1 MNKKPSQSFTPLSQ
15 KDGQD
20 STQIKKLK
28 ERKDL
33 IKKSISRISTR
44 FELTPI
50 QAWEYG
56 SNVREAFK
64 YEPKMVHISL
74 MALLKDAIDYLEYNK
89 SFRHEGDY
97 IEAIDYLIKEF
108 PVMKIEEWKI
118 ICVNLKAGK
127 YGKMYERLKLPELIE
142 IFQKFEGERA
152 EMREKQIRRN
162 KDVPTLPDIDTEILK
177 RLSKDLAL
185 PEPDTDAKGRW
196 DFIEHPNTPE

>member
-1 MNKKPSQSFTPLSQ
+1 MNKKPLPLSTTPSH
-15 KDGQD
+15 KDGLGFM
-20 STQIKKLK
+20 QIKKQQV
-28 ERKDL
+28 RKASIL
-33 IKKSISRISTR
+33 TSIKRISTR

-64 YEPKMVHISL
+64 HEPKLVHINL

-118 ICVNLKAGK
+118 ICINLKAGK

-152 EMREKQIRRN
+152 EMREKQMRRN
-162 KDVPTLPDIDTEILK
+162 KDVPPLPDIDTEILK

-185 PEPDTDAKGRW
+185 PEPDTDEKGRW
-196 DFIEHPNTPE
+196 DFIPHPNSPE

>member
-1 MNKKPSQSFTPLSQ
+1 MNKKPLPLSTTPSH
-15 KDGQD
+15 KGGQD
-20 STQIKKLK
+20 FTQIKKLNQK
-28 ERKDL
+28 RDS

-74 MALLKDAIDYLEYNK
+74 MALLKDAIEYLDFNK

-118 ICVNLKAGK
+118 ICINLKAGK

-142 IFQKFEGERA
+142 IFQQFEGERA
-152 EMREKQIRRN
+152 EIREKQMRRE
-162 KDVPTLPDIDTEILK
+162 KDVPPLPDIDPEILK

>member
-152 EMREKQIRRN
+152 EMREKQMRRK
-162 KDVPTLPDIDTEILK
+162 KDVPPLPNIDPEILK

-185 PEPDTDAKGRW
+185 PEPDTDEKGRW
-196 DFIEHPNTPE
+196 DFIEHPNSEG

>member
-1 MNKKPSQSFTPLSQ
+1 MNKKQSPLSTTPSH
-15 KDGQD
+15 KDGLGFM
-20 STQIKKLK
+20 QIKKQQV
-28 ERKDL
+28 RKASIL
-33 IKKSISRISTR
+33 TSIKRISTR

-64 YEPKMVHISL
+64 HEPKLVHINL

-118 ICVNLKAGK
+118 ICINLKAGK

-152 EMREKQIRRN
+152 EMREKQMRRN
-162 KDVPTLPDIDTEILK
+162 KDVPPLPDIDTEILK

-185 PEPDTDAKGRW
+185 PEPDTDEKGRW
-196 DFIEHPNTPE
+196 DFIPHPNSPE

>member
-1 MNKKPSQSFTPLSQ
+1 MNKKPLQSSTMPSR

-20 STQIKKLK
+20 FTQIKKIK
-28 ERKDL
+28 EKKDL
-33 IKKSISRISTR
+33 IIKSISRISTR
-44 FELTPI
+44 FELTPA

-64 YEPKMVHISL
+64 YEPKMVHVSL
-74 MALLKDAIDYLEYNK
+74 MAILKDAVDYLDFNK

-118 ICVNLKAGK
+118 ICINLKAGK

-142 IFQKFEGERA
+142 IFQQFEGERA
-152 EMREKQIRRN
+152 KMREKQMRRN
-162 KDVPTLPDIDTEILK
+162 KDIPPPIDIELLK
-177 RLSKDLAL
+177 RVSKDLAL
-185 PEPDTDAKGRW
+185 PEPDTDEKGRW

>member
-152 EMREKQIRRN
+152 EMREKQMRRE
-162 KDVPTLPDIDTEILK
+162 KDVPPLPNIDPEILK

-196 DFIEHPNTPE
+196 DFIEHPNTPK